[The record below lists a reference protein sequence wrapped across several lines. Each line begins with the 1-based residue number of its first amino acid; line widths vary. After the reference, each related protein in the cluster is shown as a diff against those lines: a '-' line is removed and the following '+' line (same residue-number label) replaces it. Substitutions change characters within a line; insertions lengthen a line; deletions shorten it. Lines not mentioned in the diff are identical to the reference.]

1 MPYLR
6 SLARVG
12 AADDIASG
20 ERPKGAATAV
30 VGSTEIYLPLEDL
43 INLEEESVRLTK
55 EIGKM
60 TDEVARVQKKLSN
73 IDFVNKAK
81 PEVIQKER
89 EKASQYEEK
98 LRTLK
103 GSLEK
108 IQEIQ
113 AGRN

>member
-6 SLARVG
+6 ALARVG
-12 AADDIASG
+12 SADYVGAGD
-20 ERPKGAATAV
+20 RPKGAATAV
-30 VGSTEIYLPLEDL
+30 VGSTEIYLPIDDL
-43 INLEEESVRLTK
+43 LNLDEERARLTK
-55 EIGKM
+55 ELGKV
-60 TDEVARVQKKLSN
+60 TDEIARVQKKLAN
-73 IDFVNKAK
+73 PDFVSKAK

-89 EKASQYEEK
+89 EKAIQHEEK

-103 GSLEK
+103 GSLEQ